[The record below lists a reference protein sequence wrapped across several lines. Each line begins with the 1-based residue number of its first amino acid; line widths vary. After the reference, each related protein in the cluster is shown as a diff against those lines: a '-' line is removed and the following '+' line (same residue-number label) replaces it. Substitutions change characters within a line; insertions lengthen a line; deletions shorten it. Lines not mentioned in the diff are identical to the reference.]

1 MWTPLSQSLSSV
13 LVLVL
18 VLAAAGHSA
27 QLPVF
32 TTSLSAGGNIP
43 GCCWRACRSQL
54 FDRSTLRSCLLLLQL
69 LHQFLL
75 HSYSIARSACQ
86 SPPLNPPPRYEVDRV
101 ASRIRHQLPRQTL
114 VSSVLNH
121 TEVRLS
127 LTISLLLSLSPSLP
141 PVSVSVSAAFL
152 RAGWKSDDQSPAELS
167 RQTWISVKRCCFRC
181 FGYYC

>member
-1 MWTPLSQSLSSV
+1 MSYKDKEEEQEGEEDHVTPSFMDLIWDILGQCGITVGLSLMWTPLSQSLSSV

-32 TTSLSAGGNIP
+32 TASLSAGGNIP
-43 GCCWRACRSQL
+43 GCCRRASRSQL

-101 ASRIRHQLPRQTL
+101 ASRIRH
-114 VSSVLNH
+114 
-121 TEVRLS
+121 
-127 LTISLLLSLSPSLP
+127 
-141 PVSVSVSAAFL
+141 
-152 RAGWKSDDQSPAELS
+152 
-167 RQTWISVKRCCFRC
+167 
-181 FGYYC
+181 